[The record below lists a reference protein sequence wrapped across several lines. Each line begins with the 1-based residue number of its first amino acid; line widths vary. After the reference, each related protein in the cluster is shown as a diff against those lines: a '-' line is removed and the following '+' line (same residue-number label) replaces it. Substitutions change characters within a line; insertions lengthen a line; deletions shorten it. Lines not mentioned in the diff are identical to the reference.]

1 MSTEI
6 LRSPAQTRV
15 VTILFVDLSGSS
27 AHLNATDAETHLAA
41 VQGFVS
47 IVRQNVERCGGH
59 VIQYLGDGA
68 MCFFGDDRGSEDD
81 ASRAVHAALDLLAE
95 WDQLPVG
102 QTMRAR
108 CGVASGVIYFSAG
121 DMSATVPATGPAI
134 NLASRL
140 QDLAEDDQV
149 LLCSRTHALIRGGIS
164 CRLAGHF
171 PIHGFSRREPVF
183 IAAARGEI
191 RLPPSFGRKDKWP
204 IVGRAPIIDAVTP
217 IWRRVLAGRGQGC
230 LFHGG
235 AGVGKSRLVREL
247 VHDFGTGNVI
257 FWQCVA
263 DQQTTP
269 FFPVRSYLEWVAAVP
284 GGTPEPQRREAI
296 SELLGAHWNL
306 EAEVRDNVLDSLFR
320 SVLRQDG
327 SSESSAASRR
337 KEAIH
342 TLADQV
348 VTMAH
353 NRGGLILAIEDWHWA
368 DPSLRDLVQV
378 LLQRIEN
385 EPVLILLTSRE
396 ADAGLA
402 QTNLTAFQVAPV
414 TPEDCR
420 SIIAGIAG
428 KDRLGKPAID
438 AIAAMSAGFPLFL
451 EELTAQAIAEDGEG
465 FSPSLPLTLATI
477 LQSRFDR
484 LSGPCRQFLRMAAVQ
499 GQYFA
504 PLVVARALD
513 MAPEDWPA
521 FAQELCDTD
530 MVEIDAAPDAP
541 QGRFSHALIQETI
554 IHISAPPEIRALNL
568 RLAEVYAAGDAMA
581 EPQVVAQ
588 HYARA
593 RRPDM
598 AIPEYLRAAGQ
609 QLMHGALVEAQAHL
623 HKAESLLGALTDEG
637 LRREREREIC
647 ALLGPTHMITGGP
660 GSRAFGEIQSRA
672 FRLLAEE
679 NRGAERLSIL
689 YNEALHH
696 WATARYGRAG
706 VIVDIIRDSAGGAEG
721 DIAHLAGNAMQGL
734 IAWHMGLTERAERA
748 FAEVHAR
755 YDIDR
760 HRQLHL
766 LFLKDL
772 GVFCGFYAALTAAVR
787 GDRATARLRAA
798 KAAAAGAEAASMHDR
813 GFGNLAQFNAAFLLG
828 DLEEAR
834 GYAEKAAAFSERHG
848 FPEFLAMAEFVL
860 GWCSVAGGY
869 ARRGQA
875 QMERAMNDWQ
885 ATNFRSWLPL
895 FGAYHSEALRR
906 CNRAEEAEAT
916 ARQWFER
923 SEWTGERIALAP
935 LLIARARASETMLSG
950 SGRDLAARALRVA
963 RAQKAQLW
971 CRAGLLEV

>member
-6 LRSPAQTRV
+6 RRWPTQTRV

-41 VQGFVS
+41 VQSFVS
-47 IVRQNVERCGGH
+47 IVRQNVEKWGGH

-81 ASRAVHAALDLLAE
+81 ASRAVNAALDLLAE
-95 WDQLPVG
+95 WDQAPVAK
-102 QTMRAR
+102 TMRAR

-121 DMSATVPATGPAI
+121 DLSATVPATGPAI

-183 IAAARGEI
+183 IAAARSEM
-191 RLPPSFGRKDKWP
+191 RLPPSLGRRDKWP
-204 IVGRAPIIDAVTP
+204 IVGREQTIKAVGSV
-217 IWRRVLAGRGQGC
+217 WRAVLAGRGQGC
-230 LFHGG
+230 LLHGG

-247 VHDFGTGNVI
+247 VHGFGTSNVI

-284 GGTPEPQRREAI
+284 GAAPEPQRRAAI

-306 EAEVRDNVLDSLFR
+306 EAEARDNVLDSLFR
-320 SVLRQDG
+320 SALRPDG

-342 TLADQV
+342 TLIDQIIA
-348 VTMAH
+348 MAH
-353 NRGGLILAIEDWHWA
+353 HRSGLVVAIEDWHWS
-368 DPSLRDLVQV
+368 DPSLRELVQV

-402 QTNLTAFQVAPV
+402 PVNLTDFRV
-414 TPEDCR
+414 TPVGHEECR
-420 SIIAGIAG
+420 SIISGIAG
-428 KDRLGKPAID
+428 QDRLDQQAVD
-438 AIAAMSAGFPLFL
+438 AIISMSAGFPLFL
-451 EELTAQAIAEDGEG
+451 EELTAQAIADEGEG

-484 LSGPCRQFLRMAAVQ
+484 LSEPCRQFLRMAAVQ

-513 MAPEDWPA
+513 MSLDDWPE
-521 FAQELCDTD
+521 FARILHDTD
-530 MVEIDAAPDAP
+530 MVEIDAGTAAQ

-568 RLAEVYAAGDAMA
+568 RLARLYGAGEVQA

-593 RRPDM
+593 RRPEM

-623 HKAESLLGALTDEG
+623 HKAEGLLGALADDG

-679 NRGAERLSIL
+679 NCSAERLSIL

-706 VIVDIIRDSAGGAEG
+706 VIVDIIRDNVDGPEG
-721 DIAHLAGNAMQGL
+721 DIADLAGSAMQGL
-734 IAWHMGLTERAERA
+734 IAWHMGMTERAEQA
-748 FAEVHAR
+748 FAKVHAR
-755 YDIDR
+755 YDSAR
-760 HRQLHL
+760 HGQLHR

-772 GVFCGFYAALTAAVR
+772 GVFCGFYSALTAAVR
-787 GDRATARLRAA
+787 GEAATARQRAA
-798 KAAAAGAEAASMHDR
+798 RTAAAGAEAALMHDR
-813 GFGNLAQFNAAFLLG
+813 GFGNLAQFNTAFLLG
-828 DLEEAR
+828 DLEDAR
-834 GYAEKAAAFSERHG
+834 SYAEKAAAFSERHG

-906 CNRAEEAEAT
+906 CNRPEEADAT
-916 ARQWFER
+916 ARQWFDR

-935 LLIARARASETMLSG
+935 LLIARARAKEAMIIG
-950 SGRDLAARALRVA
+950 SGRRYAARALRVA
-963 RAQKAQLW
+963 RAQKTRLW
-971 CRAGLLEV
+971 CRSGLLAI